1 MQARP
6 PTDIADQPSGV
17 IQEKFKERG
26 ELEVEH
32 RSGWFCLL
40 TASKLS
46 KVRIRCIFGKAFRDK
61 GSSSASQLEVELDLI
76 IMKHKFRPTTNQVTL
91 LNCRPHLTL

>member
-1 MQARP
+1 MSLIRLAVQPSFNVQELLERMQARP

-17 IQEKFKERG
+17 IREKFKERG

-46 KVRIRCIFGKAFRDK
+46 KVRIRCIFFETKALHQRVSWK
-61 GSSSASQLEVELDLI
+61 
-76 IMKHKFRPTTNQVTL
+76 
-91 LNCRPHLTL
+91 

>member
-17 IQEKFKERG
+17 IREKSKDRG
-26 ELEVEH
+26 KLEVEH

-46 KVRIRCIFGKAFRDK
+46 KVRIRCIFGKTFRAK
-61 GSSSASQLEVELDLI
+61 GSLLASQL
-76 IMKHKFRPTTNQVTL
+76 
-91 LNCRPHLTL
+91 

>member
-17 IQEKFKERG
+17 IREKSKERG
-26 ELEVEH
+26 KLELEH

-40 TASKLS
+40 AASKLS
-46 KVRIRCIFGKAFRDK
+46 EVRIRCIFALGKLFETKAHHQRV
-61 GSSSASQLEVELDLI
+61 S
-76 IMKHKFRPTTNQVTL
+76 
-91 LNCRPHLTL
+91 